1 MASVV
6 PQQEMSH
13 HIVGAAPHRMMMTTK
28 ASTAAVAAPAPEEH
42 NSRPLRLSDL
52 EWLGELGKGGFARV
66 TKVRHRGTGAVHA
79 LKMTVNP
86 EPVAEE
92 EAKVLRHAAGAPN
105 IVGCYGFLRGPF
117 DEPSYLLEFMDAGSL
132 GRILWS
138 RRGRG
143 IPEPALAEVAAQ
155 CAMGLAQ
162 LHSRGVAHLDVKPDN
177 FLANVRG
184 EIKIADFNTSRILYG
199 AAGERLQVSITAGTT
214 CYFSPER
221 FAPEA
226 TYATPHG
233 AMAADVWSLGM
244 TVLELFLGEV
254 PILPGSGMAYFRQEE
269 PPSVPEHA
277 EASQE
282 LRGFVAACL
291 RNEPGRRARVSQLL
305 SHRFLA
311 RRDVV
316 ASRRALQEIIVESL
330 F

>member
-1 MASVV
+1 
-6 PQQEMSH
+6 MSH
-13 HIVGAAPHRMMMTTK
+13 QIVGAPPHRMMITMK
-28 ASTAAVAAPAPEEH
+28 APSTAVAAPAPEEH
-42 NSRPLRLSDL
+42 NSPPLRLSDL

-66 TKVRHRGTGAVHA
+66 IKVRHRGTGAVHA

-92 EAKVLRHAAGAPN
+92 EAKVLRRAAGAPN
-105 IVGCYGFLRGPF
+105 VVGCYGFLRGPF
-117 DEPSYLLEFMDAGSL
+117 DEPSYLLDFMDAGSL

-155 CAMGLAQ
+155 CVMGLAQ

-226 TYATPHG
+226 TYAEPHG

-244 TVLELFLGEV
+244 TVLELFLGRF
-254 PILPGSGMAYFRQEE
+254 PILPGSGMAYFYEDLKEVICREE

-277 EASQE
+277 EASPE

-291 RNEPGRRARVSQLL
+291 RKEPGRRARVSQLL